1 MHGNLNAQQM
11 QVSGLHLE
19 VDAGGEGY
27 VRRHSHESKKN
38 CSSMCMYKDAVT
50 IPRGGGGG
58 GVTPP
63 LPTTSPFLYELMLI
77 FVLTYM

>member
-1 MHGNLNAQQM
+1 M

-58 GVTPP
+58 GGGY
-63 LPTTSPFLYELMLI
+63 TSPAYHLSLSI
-77 FVLTYM
+77 